1 MKSAFSRSVIL
12 LAAMAA
18 AACTTDTGGGG
29 GYRTAGGPGMVE
41 VTRFHLGQPIAR
53 STIAVEAANA
63 SLTNT
68 PEFRTYADIV
78 ARQLTRLGWTVV
90 PNVGAS
96 EEVAIVTVQQGMGE
110 APRRRP
116 PVTIGV
122 GGSTG
127 GWRGGVGG
135 GVGFGVGGGGPRAVA
150 FTSLEV
156 RLKRRSDGSV
166 IWEGRGRSQAPARSA
181 LAQPGPAVERL
192 AAAMFGDF
200 PGESGRTITTR

>member
-12 LAAMAA
+12 LSALAA
-18 AACTTDTGGGG
+18 AACTTDGGGG
-29 GYRTAGGPGMVE
+29 PRGPGGFAE

-68 PEFRTYADIV
+68 PEYRTYEEIV

-90 PNVGAS
+90 PNVGNS
-96 EEVAIVTVQQGMGE
+96 EEVAIVSVQQGIHEGP
-110 APRRRP
+110 PRRS
-116 PVTIGV
+116 PVSIGV
-122 GGSTG
+122 GGGTG

-135 GVGFGVGGGGPRAVA
+135 GVAFGVGGGGPRAVA
-150 FTSLEV
+150 STMLEV

-166 IWEGRGRSQAPARSA
+166 IWEGRGRSDVPARSP
-181 LAQPGPAVERL
+181 LAQPAAAVERL
-192 AAAMFGDF
+192 ANAMFRDF

>member
-1 MKSAFSRSVIL
+1 
-12 LAAMAA
+12 
-18 AACTTDTGGGG
+18 
-29 GYRTAGGPGMVE
+29 MVE

-68 PEFRTYADIV
+68 PEYRTYEDIV
-78 ARQLTRLGWTVV
+78 ARQLARLGWTVV

-96 EEVAIVTVQQGMGE
+96 EQVAIVGVEQGMGE
-110 APRRRP
+110 GPPRRS
-116 PVTIGV
+116 PVTIGI
-122 GGSTG
+122 GGGTG

-135 GVGFGVGGGGPRAVA
+135 GVALGVGGGGPRAIA

-166 IWEGRGRSQAPARSA
+166 IWEGRGRSQVPARSP
-181 LAQPGPAVERL
+181 LAQPQAAVGRIADAL
-192 AAAMFGDF
+192 FRDF

>member
-12 LAAMAA
+12 LSALAA
-18 AACTTDTGGGG
+18 AACTTEAGG
-29 GYRTAGGPGMVE
+29 GYGPVAGAGMTE
-41 VTRFHLGQPIAR
+41 VTRFHLGQPLAR
-53 STIAVEAANA
+53 STIAIEAADA
-63 SLTNT
+63 GLTAT
-68 PEFRTYADIV
+68 PEFRSYADIV

-96 EEVAIVTVQQGMGE
+96 EEVAIVSVRQGTGE

-122 GGSTG
+122 GGGTG
-127 GWRGGVGG
+127 GWRGGGVGG
-135 GVGFGVGGGGPRAVA
+135 GVAFGVGGGGPRAVT

-166 IWEGRGRSQAPARSA
+166 VWEGRGRSEVPARSP
-181 LAQPGPAVERL
+181 LAQPAAAVDRL
-192 AAAMFGDF
+192 AAALFGDF
-200 PGESGRTITTR
+200 PGESGRTIRIR